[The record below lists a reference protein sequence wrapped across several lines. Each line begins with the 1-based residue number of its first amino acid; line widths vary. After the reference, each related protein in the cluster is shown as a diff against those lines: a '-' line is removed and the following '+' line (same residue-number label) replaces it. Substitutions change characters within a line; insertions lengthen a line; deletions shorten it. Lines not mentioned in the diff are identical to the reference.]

1 MKINSLRIFSLLIL
15 GLASAIPS
23 ASGAPIKAPDHARKI
38 GVHVTRMS
46 HPTATGSFLGALVYT
61 VPDLID
67 QVEIRPAIAMR
78 YARHY
83 HTTPAKVIRF
93 MKDNL
98 VESYM
103 PSTQTFRTYWVR
115 RNGQIVSGN
124 ETLKK
129 GTRVF
134 ALRNGTPILKWA
146 CGNPLTVSL
155 PVIRTRMAALQQ
167 DVATRMSP
175 SVQTLVPAEPADVV
189 VPSEPAAPVAV
200 AQAPEVDQLPY
211 SQMASLPP
219 SPSLPVSIASAPA
232 HLAAFPIGA
241 IGGVAAAVP
250 VLAGITHGGSS
261 SSSPAPTP
269 EAGTALSFGLLGSF
283 GAMLTRRRRAARRK

>member
-1 MKINSLRIFSLLIL
+1 MKISPLAIFSVLVL
-15 GLASAIPS
+15 GLAPAMPA
-23 ASGAPIKAPDHARKI
+23 ASGAPVKATGHTRKI
-38 GVHVTRMS
+38 AVHVTRLS

-61 VPDLID
+61 VPDLIN
-67 QVEIRPAIAMR
+67 QVEMKPAIALR

-83 HTTPAKVIRF
+83 NTTPAKVVQF

-115 RNGQIVSGN
+115 RNGKIVSGN

-155 PVIRTRMAALQQ
+155 PVIRTRMAAAQQ

-175 SVQTLVPAEPADVV
+175 SVQMLVPSEPASVI
-189 VPSEPAAPVAV
+189 VPSEPAAPVMV
-200 AQAPEVDQLPY
+200 AQAPAELPY
-211 SQMASLPP
+211 SQMAQLPP
-219 SPSLPVSIASAPA
+219 TPSLPVSVAAAPV

-241 IGGVAAAVP
+241 IGGVVAAAP
-250 VLAGITHGGSS
+250 VIASIVHTGGSGPS
-261 SSSPAPTP
+261 PTP

-283 GAMLTRRRRAARRK
+283 GAMFTRRRRSARQK